1 MTQVAV
7 NLNDPNGSQVA
18 PKNPDKLPMELAME
32 FSGPDTS
39 FTTPEDALKGEYIPV
54 SIA

>member
-7 NLNDPNGSQVA
+7 TFNDPNGSPVA

-32 FSGPDTS
+32 FSGLDTS
-39 FTTPEDALKGEYIPV
+39 FPTAEDALKGQCNPRSV
-54 SIA
+54 A